1 MFDVKEEVRE
11 EEGSTWTLCGQLSAW
26 ECHRAG
32 GSCQEPG
39 DTLTQTAAGDTQPA
53 ASGGTINTSHLT
65 SPASKSLTIIC
76 HLG

>member
-32 GSCQEPG
+32 HLPGGRG
-39 DTLTQTAAGDTQPA
+39 DTATATLTHSCRGYAAA
-53 ASGGTINTSHLT
+53 VLAILT
-65 SPASKSLTIIC
+65 
-76 HLG
+76 HRQ